1 MARISWH
8 AMTTLAFGIRARLLA
23 LIIIGVLPL
32 AAFHI
37 LSLREA
43 REERI
48 ANAQSRALD
57 HARSGAD
64 LYRDAVTDA
73 RTVLEIIAQ
82 MPLISFETSSRCRSF
97 LDAIDRKRA
106 TTTGISIINADM
118 RVVCTTVPYGAGFDV
133 STRPWLRADV
143 AKSGFHVSDFFLTSV
158 GKTPASMAVLP
169 VPGLR
174 DDDLRIFTAS
184 LSIAWMQRLA
194 DEIGTD
200 AKATIA
206 LVAGDG
212 TLLARYPAMEDL
224 IGRQVVD
231 SALVGRALLEGEGSA
246 EFVDQSGTPR
256 LFSYVRLPDS
266 QALLIVGFDRA
277 HVVAPIE
284 RGFRNALYV
293 LIAVGICVLAAVF
306 FAGRVWFIHPIVRLQ
321 AAATAFGS
329 GDLSARAIVEADD
342 AVEFR
347 KLAVAFDAMARA
359 IEFRDAQVRAAN
371 DKLLRQEADLQ
382 AANRRLE
389 ILAHAD
395 GLTGLANRRR
405 FDLYLDECWQQAAA
419 DRTGLALVLIDID
432 HFKLFNDNYGHPAG
446 DRCLREVAQAIQTA
460 ALRPDDLA
468 ARCGGEE
475 FAILL
480 PRLPR
485 DHLDVVVELVRVGV
499 LERAIQRDD
508 TPAGC
513 VTVSVGAAYL
523 YPEPNVSAEM
533 LRSAADK
540 ALYGAKRKGRNRTL
554 VDADPQPRDWGDPRL
569 VATLA
574 V

>member
-1 MARISWH
+1 
-8 AMTTLAFGIRARLLA
+8 MTTAAFGIRARLLA
-23 LIIIGVLPL
+23 LIVFGLLPL
-32 AAFHI
+32 AAFQF

-64 LYRDAVTDA
+64 LYRDAITDA

-82 MPLISFETSSRCRSF
+82 MPMMSFETSRRCRSF

-106 TTTGISIINADM
+106 STTGISIINADM

-133 STRPWLRADV
+133 SKRPWLRADV

-158 GKTPASMAVLP
+158 RKTPASMAVLP

-184 LSIAWMQRLA
+184 LSLAWMQRLA
-194 DEIGTD
+194 DEIGAE

-206 LVAGDG
+206 LLAGDG
-212 TLLARYPAMEDL
+212 TLLARFPAIENSL
-224 IGRQVVD
+224 GQQVVD
-231 SALVGRALLEGEGSA
+231 PALIGRALLKGEGSA
-246 EFVDQSGTPR
+246 EFVDQAGTPR
-256 LFSYVRLPDS
+256 LFSYVRLPES
-266 QALLIVGFDRA
+266 EALLVVGFDRA
-277 HVVAPIE
+277 HVLAPIE
-284 RGFRNALYV
+284 RGFRYAVYL
-293 LIAVGICVLAAVF
+293 LIGVGICVLAAVF
-306 FAGRVWFIHPIVRLQ
+306 YAGRVWFIRPLVRLQ
-321 AAATAFGS
+321 AVATAFGS
-329 GDLSARAIVEADD
+329 GDLSARAVVAADD
-342 AVEFR
+342 AIEFR
-347 KLAVAFDAMARA
+347 KLAVAFDAMAGA
-359 IEFRDAQVRAAN
+359 IELREAQIRAAN

-405 FDLYLDECWQQAAA
+405 FDIYLEECWQNAAA
-419 DRTGLALVLIDID
+419 DHSGLALVLIDID
-432 HFKLFNDNYGHPAG
+432 HFKLFNDSYGHPAG
-446 DRCLREVAQAIQTA
+446 DRCLREVAQAIQAA

-485 DHLDVVVELVRVGV
+485 EHLEIVVELVRVGV
-499 LERAIQRDD
+499 LERAIHRDD
-508 TPAGC
+508 TPAGR
-513 VTVSVGAAYL
+513 VTVSVGGAYL
-523 YPEPNVSAEM
+523 YPEPNVSAEI

-554 VDADPQPRDWGDPRL
+554 VDADPQPPDWGDPRL
-569 VATLA
+569 VTTLA